1 VGQKMRELKLES
13 SSLGAVGR
21 AVGSGEGGNL
31 RSGAG
36 KPCVQSLMGDLEH
49 ITQACGFLILLPTFF
64 LLNAP

>member
-1 VGQKMRELKLES
+1 MGQKMRELKLES
-13 SSLGAVGR
+13 SSLG
-21 AVGSGEGGNL
+21 SGGGGNL

-49 ITQACGFLILLPTFF
+49 VTQASGFLILLPTFF